1 MVQSGGRL
9 CVIERCG
16 RMFIRY
22 QGRGMQKFAQLA
34 QGNTDGS
41 AFLQGKNSL
50 AAANF
55 TVSSHCISVC
65 RVRRF
70 GNQINQCGAEYRK
83 LQRINIEEIGCNGD
97 AHEKHLLSCV
107 NYSTAGK
114 ERQQSG
120 PRRGLVKKVKEVNKV
135 GKVKIEL
142 AYDSE
147 SGKLL
152 EVWEN
157 GRMVVDR
164 EQGKHL
170 MSVPEAM
177 TMLNAPGLRMDI
189 ERSELANEEQRREW
203 TQLREQM
210 ARLFT
215 AIFGEVDGSQI
226 DGAGYGKFWLRREK
240 K

>member
-1 MVQSGGRL
+1 MCWQH
-9 CVIERCG
+9 
-16 RMFIRY
+16 Y
-22 QGRGMQKFAQLA
+22 
-34 QGNTDGS
+34 
-41 AFLQGKNSL
+41 
-50 AAANF
+50 
-55 TVSSHCISVC
+55 VSS
-65 RVRRF
+65 
-70 GNQINQCGAEYRK
+70 
-83 LQRINIEEIGCNGD
+83 D
-97 AHEKHLLSCV
+97 
-107 NYSTAGK
+107 T
-114 ERQQSG
+114 
-120 PRRGLVKKVKEVNKV
+120 VKEVNQV
-135 GKVKIEL
+135 CKVKIDL

-164 EQGKHL
+164 VQGKHL

-177 TMLNAPGLRMDI
+177 AMLNAPGLRMDI

-203 TQLREQM
+203 TKLREQM

-215 AIFGEVDGSQI
+215 AIFGEIDGTQI

>member
-16 RMFIRY
+16 RMFIQY

-177 TMLNAPGLRMDI
+177 AMLNAPGLRMDI